1 VGLVRL
7 ITESDPIDSFP
18 AGHDPHRLSSGWFPC
33 VRLLSFRPISMD
45 ARHEVARRGE
55 ADGETSKKNRPQT
68 ICFKTSD
75 EKHHSVTRR
84 SHRASGMRERSRVC
98 GPKCNESERI
108 VYERV
113 VSSMKPGKRS
123 KERRMRTFKW
133 KRFVSVM
140 LVGLCCGSA
149 ARATAFVDDDGKD
162 KPPTGPTARI
172 ETPAPLTERE
182 RRLLDRV
189 EQLEKRVADL
199 EEKAQPAAAVSSAT
213 PAGSDSSAASTA
225 SPIAGPTSVASVTA
239 PDRESL
245 GITKTGTVAGV
256 SPEKSASGTAKT
268 EKAQPFAFADFTW
281 LNGNPRTKEVP
292 LDTKFFTPEIRADV
306 DYVYDPAHPKDDTI
320 GGSSE
325 IFRSN
330 EVHVTQLGVG
340 GDFHYDNVRARVMT
354 QFGLYSETTPRKDAS
369 PARGQWNLADAYRYL
384 SEAYGGYHF
393 NVMHGINVDAGIFMS
408 YVGLFSYYQFDNW
421 AYQPS
426 YVSSNTPWFFN
437 GVRVQIFPSEHLK
450 IEPWFVNGWQSY
462 GRFNNRPGIGMQIL
476 WRPNG
481 WLSVLGNQ
489 YMLGDDALNT
499 PGRVRYHTD
508 DSIQIKYYNNPE
520 RFLDKAA
527 FSLTGDMG
535 CEHGGGVSC
544 AGNSAKGPKQSFLG
558 YMLYNRLWFDN
569 DRYGLT
575 IGGGQ
580 INNPGRYLVLLPPIN
595 GATAASG
602 TPYFTENPG
611 DPYKAWDISGTF
623 DWMPSQYITFRWEY
637 NHRAANVPYFSGSG
651 GVTPPGGNQ
660 GTAGSFVC
668 LSGFTAC
675 NGSPTNTWFPDLR
688 KTENRATIAI
698 LVKF

>member
-1 VGLVRL
+1 
-7 ITESDPIDSFP
+7 
-18 AGHDPHRLSSGWFPC
+18 
-33 VRLLSFRPISMD
+33 
-45 ARHEVARRGE
+45 
-55 ADGETSKKNRPQT
+55 
-68 ICFKTSD
+68 
-75 EKHHSVTRR
+75 
-84 SHRASGMRERSRVC
+84 MRILE
-98 GPKCNESERI
+98 
-108 VYERV
+108 
-113 VSSMKPGKRS
+113 
-123 KERRMRTFKW
+123 W
-133 KRFVSVM
+133 KRLVGVM
-140 LVGLCCGSA
+140 LVGLFLCSGSA
-149 ARATAFVDDDGKD
+149 VRALAFADDESKD
-162 KPPTGPTARI
+162 KPPAKPAKTNMEA
-172 ETPAPLTERE
+172 PAPLTERE
-182 RRLLDRV
+182 RLLLDRV

-199 EEKAQPAAAVSSAT
+199 ESKGTTPGAASGADAAAVQPAAPT
-213 PAGSDSSAASTA
+213 PVASTAGVAAPGTTSGSSAAAT
-225 SPIAGPTSVASVTA
+225 PTSPGLLSTDATAAVQPQATDKGKVATSKA
-239 PDRESL
+239 P
-245 GITKTGTVAGV
+245 
-256 SPEKSASGTAKT
+256 AS
-268 EKAQPFAFADFTW
+268 EPFAFADFTW
-281 LNGNPRTKEVP
+281 LNGNPRTKQVP

-306 DYVYDPAHPKDDTI
+306 DYVYDFAHPKDDTI

-325 IFRSN
+325 IFRSS
-330 EVHVTQLGVG
+330 EVQVTQLGVG
-340 GDFHYDNVRARVMT
+340 GDFHYDNVRARLMT
-354 QFGLYSETTPRKDAS
+354 QFGLYSETTPRNDAS

-393 NVMHGINVDAGIFMS
+393 NVLHGVNVDAGIFMS

-437 GVRVQIFPSEHLK
+437 GVRVQIFPTEHLK

-462 GRFNNRPGIGMQIL
+462 GRFNNRPGLGMQIL
-476 WRPNG
+476 YRPNG

-489 YMLGDDALNT
+489 YALGEDALNT

-508 DSIQIKYYNNPE
+508 DSIQIKYYDKPE
-520 RFLDKAA
+520 NFLDKMA

-558 YMLYNRLWFDN
+558 YMLYNRFWFDN

-611 DPYKAWDISGTF
+611 DPYKAWDVSGTF

-651 GVTPPGGNQ
+651 GVTPPGGNT
-660 GTAGSFVC
+660 GTPGSFVC
-668 LSGFTAC
+668 LSGFSTC

>member
-1 VGLVRL
+1 MDTFTGKKLVSLLL
-7 ITESDPIDSFP
+7 I
-18 AGHDPHRLSSGWFPC
+18 GVL
-33 VRLLSFRPISMD
+33 
-45 ARHEVARRGE
+45 
-55 ADGETSKKNRPQT
+55 
-68 ICFKTSD
+68 
-75 EKHHSVTRR
+75 
-84 SHRASGMRERSRVC
+84 
-98 GPKCNESERI
+98 
-108 VYERV
+108 
-113 VSSMKPGKRS
+113 
-123 KERRMRTFKW
+123 
-133 KRFVSVM
+133 
-140 LVGLCCGSA
+140 CGSA
-149 ARATAFVDDDGKD
+149 VGASAFADDDGRGQPAA
-162 KPPTGPTARI
+162 KPPAKI
-172 ETPAPLTERE
+172 EASAPLTERE
-182 RRLLDRV
+182 RQLLARV
-189 EQLEKRVADL
+189 EQLERRMAEL
-199 EEKAQPAAAVSSAT
+199 EGKTQPAAAST
-213 PAGSDSSAASTA
+213 PASSDSSSAPTGSAVGGPAAASGAASAKPASFGSNVATA
-225 SPIAGPTSVASVTA
+225 ASVQPRATEKQA
-239 PDRESL
+239 TDAV
-245 GITKTGTVAGV
+245 K
-256 SPEKSASGTAKT
+256 PEKT
-268 EKAQPFAFADFTW
+268 QPFAFADFTW

-306 DYVYDPAHPKDDTI
+306 DYVYDFAHPKDDTI

-340 GDFHYDNVRARVMT
+340 GDFHYDNVRARLMT
-354 QFGLYSETTPRKDAS
+354 QFGLYSQTTPRNDAS
-369 PARGQWNLADAYRYL
+369 PSRGQWNLDNAYRYL

-437 GVRVQIFPSEHLK
+437 GVRVQIFPTEHLK

-462 GRFNNRPGIGMQIL
+462 GRFNNRPGFGMQIL

-489 YMLGDDALNT
+489 YLLGEDTLNT

-508 DSIQIKYYNNPE
+508 DSIQIKYYDNPE
-520 RFLDKAA
+520 RLLDKAA

-558 YMLYNRLWFDN
+558 YMFYNRLWFDN
-569 DRYGLT
+569 DKYGLT

-595 GATAASG
+595 GATATSG

-611 DPYKAWDISGTF
+611 DTFKAWDVSGTF

-651 GVTPPGGNQ
+651 GVTPPGGNS
-660 GTAGSFVC
+660 GIPGGLVC
-668 LSGFTAC
+668 LSGFATC
-675 NGSPTNTWFPDLR
+675 DGSATNTWFPDLR
-688 KTENRATIAI
+688 KTENRATVAI